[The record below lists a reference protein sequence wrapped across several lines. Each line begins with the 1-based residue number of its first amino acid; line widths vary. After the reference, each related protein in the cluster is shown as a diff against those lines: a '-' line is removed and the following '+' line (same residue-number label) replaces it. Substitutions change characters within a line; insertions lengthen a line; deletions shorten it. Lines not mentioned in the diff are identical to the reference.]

1 MMGKTLYF
9 DMFAGCSGD
18 MVLGGLLD
26 AGLDF
31 EELTTQLSALPIT
44 GYRITKEQVYRSA
57 LSATHAS
64 VIIENSTPQSDRTY
78 TDIAHL
84 INSSRLP
91 DGVKAMAL
99 KIFKCLGE
107 AESHVHGVP
116 LEKVHFHEVGA
127 VDSIIDIVGSAI
139 GFHLMDIDQFYASS
153 FPLGPGYIQTRH
165 GMLPLPA
172 PATLE
177 IIANTRA
184 PVINA
189 PLSAMQSLELVTPT
203 GAAIVCTLAKFEMPS
218 MTIESTG
225 YGAGSRDS
233 FEYPNCLRL
242 WIGTPH
248 EQSSTDDIVLLE
260 TNIDDMNPQAY
271 DYILE
276 KLFHQGALDVW
287 LTPIQMKKNR
297 PAIMLSVL
305 CPDSLEKSLVEV
317 ILRETTTLGIRARP
331 VSRYIAERDI
341 VEIKSRYGRVR
352 IKVKKLKGEILGISP
367 EYEDCR
373 RIAERSGIPLMDIYR
388 NIEAEGWKLIGHK
401 QTSSSGYIRNRFDIK
416 SDRP

>member
-1 MMGKTLYF
+1 MMGKALYF
-9 DMFAGCSGD
+9 DMFAGCSGN

-31 EELTTQLSALPIT
+31 EELTTQLSVLPIT

-64 VIIENSTPQSDRTY
+64 IIVESSSPQPDRTY
-78 TDIAHL
+78 IDIAHL

-91 DGVKAMAL
+91 DGVKTRAL

-107 AESHVHGVP
+107 AEAHVHGVP

-153 FPLGPGYIQTRH
+153 FPLGSGYIQTRH

-172 PATLE
+172 PATIE
-177 IIANTRA
+177 IITNTRA

-189 PLSAMQSLELVTPT
+189 PLSAMQGLELVTPT
-203 GAAIVCTLAKFEMPS
+203 GAAIVSTLAKFEMPS

-248 EQSSTDDIVLLE
+248 EQSSTDSLMLLE

-271 DYILE
+271 DYIME
-276 KLFHQGALDVW
+276 RLFHQGALDVW

-305 CPDSLEKSLVEV
+305 CPGSLEKSLVEV
-317 ILRETTTLGIRARP
+317 ILRETTTLGIRVRLA
-331 VSRYIAERDI
+331 SRYIAEREI

-373 RIAERSGIPLMDIYR
+373 RLAERSGIPLMDIYR

-401 QTSSSGYIRNRFDIK
+401 QTSSSGYIRNSSYIK
-416 SDRP
+416 SNKS